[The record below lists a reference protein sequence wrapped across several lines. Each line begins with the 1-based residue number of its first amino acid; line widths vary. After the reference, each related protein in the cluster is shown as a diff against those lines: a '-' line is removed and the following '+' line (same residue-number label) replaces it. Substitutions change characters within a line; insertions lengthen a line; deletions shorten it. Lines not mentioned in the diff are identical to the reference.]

1 MSTVVEKQTEAAV
14 NHHLKALLA
23 KDIDGVMEDY
33 VEDSVFI
40 VYSDPEAMHGLAA
53 IRAMFTQ
60 HLEAIAPEVLSSFKV
75 HRLTVDGEIAYL
87 VWSLGKEIPFASDT
101 FVVRGGK
108 IVAQTAV
115 AYVPQGG

>member
-33 VEDSVFI
+33 TEDSVFI

-60 HLEAIAPEVLSSFKV
+60 HLEAMAPEVLSEFKV
-75 HRLTVDGEIAYL
+75 HRLTVDGEIAYSE
-87 VWSLGKEIPFASDT
+87 WSVGKAIPYASDT
-101 FVVRGGK
+101 CIIRGGK
-108 IVAQTAV
+108 IVVHTV
-115 AYVPQGG
+115 ARDVLQSG

>member
-1 MSTVVEKQTEAAV
+1 VSTFVEKQTEAVV

-40 VYSDPEAMHGLAA
+40 VYSDPEAIHGLAA

-60 HLEAIAPEVLSSFKV
+60 HLEAIAPEVLSSFNV

-87 VWSLGKEIPFASDT
+87 VWSMGKAMPFASDT
-101 FVVRGGK
+101 CIIRGGR
-108 IVAQTAV
+108 IVVHTV
-115 AYVPQGG
+115 ARYVPQGG